1 MPTILQILTIVL
13 SGAAAVSVVFAFYS
27 LGVDNAFKKR
37 LTQIFSGSGVSL
49 NDKPFSRPIKSQRV
63 ATVVN
68 ILSKLSLPDEGW
80 QSSAVRVKFLQ
91 AGIRNQNAPQYYFAI
106 KTLLTLVFPV
116 LLALFLV
123 LNQPKLQLI
132 HIILFA
138 LLTAAAGYYLP
149 ELLLR
154 FITQKRIERMRN
166 GLPDMIE
173 LMLICTEA
181 GMSIDAAL
189 TRLSRE
195 IARSYPDLS
204 QELYLS
210 SLEMRVGANRLD
222 ALRNMALRAG
232 LEELEDMVS
241 VLIQA
246 DKFGTSLADSLR
258 VHSDVMRARRSERA
272 EELANK
278 IPVKMLL
285 PLILFIFPTLLMV
298 LLGPAIIQLLKVL
311 SKQ

>member
-1 MPTILQILTIVL
+1 MPTTLQILTIVL

-37 LTQIFSGSGVSL
+37 LTHIFSGGKVPL
-49 NDKPFSRPIKSQRV
+49 NDKPFSRPVKSQRV

-166 GLPDMIE
+166 GLPDMME

-181 GMSIDAAL
+181 GMSIDATL

-195 IARSYPDLS
+195 IAHSYPDLS